1 MVIQTEIAVKKGV
14 MDGFPIFKRYN
25 PKHTRFRFVAQMR
38 YAPMPDATVG
48 LNGLPNRSSDDPR
61 ANFKAEI
68 RPLAQHLLLKIARDR
83 HPSPCP
89 KRIGDWI
96 AAVATEVAGAEFDAG
111 RSLAALIFGDT
122 QQPFDPRD
130 DIAVKPA
137 RGDFINR

>member
-1 MVIQTEIAVKKGV
+1 

-48 LNGLPNRSSDDPR
+48 LNDLLDRSSDDLR
-61 ANFKAEI
+61 TDFKAEI

-83 HPSPCP
+83 HPLPRP
-89 KRIGDWI
+89 ERVGDRI
-96 AAVATEVAGAEFDAG
+96 AAVATEVAGAEFDTG
-111 RSLAALIFGDT
+111 RGLAALIFGDA

-130 DIAVKPA
+130 DIAIKPA
-137 RGDFINR
+137 RGDFID